1 MKITYGSGFNLAPL
15 ASERPSMRVQVE
27 RLEDVLAKY
36 PQAECPTRHH
46 FAPGVYMR
54 EMTVPKDVTATGAVH
69 KTEHLTIIVGHCL
82 LTTDDGAQ
90 EFKGYHV
97 IASKPGAKRAIYA
110 IEETIVTTVH
120 PTEETDLDRLC
131 ELLTES
137 KPGEL
142 LGGPQNKQLLAQ
154 QKVEG

>member
-1 MKITYGSGFNLAPL
+1 M
-15 ASERPSMRVQVE
+15 RDRVQ
-27 RLEDVLAKY
+27 RLEDALTQY

-46 FAPGVYMR
+46 FAPGVYVR
-54 EMTVPKDVTATGAVH
+54 EMTVPKTVTATGAVH
-69 KTEHLTIIVGHCL
+69 KTEHLTIICGHCV
-82 LTTDDGAQ
+82 LTTDEGPK

-110 IEETIVTTVH
+110 IEETIVTTIH

-137 KPGEL
+137 KPAEL
-142 LGGPQNKQLLAQ
+142 LGGSQNKQLLAQ
-154 QKVEG
+154 AKLEG